1 MELFKSKIRTF
12 FTDDDGLNPKDFLLL
27 VGTVLFI
34 IIVMMAL
41 VFLVVNKEIP
51 PDLFKVLDYTNG
63 VFMTIF
69 GGTMGVQAAESAG
82 NYWVKKTEIE
92 NRHNQPPTTPEVEP
106 HKNDSD
112 SYDPI

>member
-1 MELFKSKIRTF
+1 MAELTRKFKTF

-27 VGTVLFI
+27 VGTILFL
-34 IIVMMAL
+34 IIVGMAL
-41 VFLVVNKEIP
+41 IFLVVDKEIP

-92 NRHNQPPTTPEVEP
+92 NRVNEVP
-106 HKNDSD
+106 KSDVTSNKNDDSD
-112 SYDPI
+112 VV